1 MKQATTPTI
10 PVRLPRW
17 LPVSD
22 LTDARLTLRQNGT
35 LIKCAALA
43 DLDVDVNRNVLSLT
57 LTQAETLA
65 LSTVYPLEA
74 QLKAYYHGAVFGSQ
88 IRSYDVAEILCRD
101 HLF

>member
-1 MKQATTPTI
+1 MMQATTPTI
-10 PVRLPRW
+10 PVRLPWW

-35 LIKCAALA
+35 LIKCVALA
-43 DLDVDVNRNVLSLT
+43 DLDVDVNRNVLRLT

-74 QLKAYYHGAVFGSQ
+74 QLKVYYHGAVCGSQ
-88 IRSYDVAEILCRD
+88 TRSYDVEEILCRD